1 MVAVIVILVIL
12 VLIIYLLQRLKIN
25 ILINLSE
32 SNFSADVFCLYPI
45 LYIRL
50 NIEESRPILLVNI
63 LKIQVYRK
71 PLHIKKNRHKTSLLR
86 YADFENMQ
94 ISTYYG
100 LGNPFVTGMFTGL
113 LGMAKTLPFP
123 VQLNHYPDFFAA
135 NEYLRIDV
143 SGYLK
148 LGTTIKNYMIN
159 R

>member
-12 VLIIYLLQRLKIN
+12 ALIIYLLQRLKIN

-113 LGMAKTLPFP
+113 LGMAKALPFP

>member
-1 MVAVIVILVIL
+1 MVAAVVILVII
-12 VLIIYLLQRLKIN
+12 VVIIFVMQRLKIK

-32 SNFSADVFCLYPI
+32 NAITADVFCLYPF
-45 LYIRL
+45 LNIRL
-50 NIEESRPILLVNI
+50 DIEENRPILLVNI
-63 LKIQVYRK
+63 LKMRVYRK
-71 PLHIKKNRHKTSLLR
+71 PIHIKKNRHKTSLIR

-113 LGMAKTLPFP
+113 LGMAKALPFP